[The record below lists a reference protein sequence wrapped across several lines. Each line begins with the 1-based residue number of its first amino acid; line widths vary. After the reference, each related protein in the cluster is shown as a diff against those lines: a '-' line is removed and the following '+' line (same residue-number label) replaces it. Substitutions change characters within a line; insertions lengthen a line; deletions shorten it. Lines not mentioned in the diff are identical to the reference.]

1 MYEIKHIVCILY
13 LFLLSLI
20 DIKKRKIPIWG
31 LIIGVAMSVLF
42 QCITRDKDFILI
54 VSGAMTGII
63 FIVVS
68 RVTNEKFGYGDSILI
83 LALGIFLG
91 FWNILYLLFI
101 AFLLAAVYSI
111 FLLSVY
117 HRGKKESFPF
127 VPFLAMGYVG
137 GMMLGNF

>member
-13 LFLLSLI
+13 LFLLSLT
-20 DIKKRKIPIWG
+20 DIKKRRIPLWG

-83 LALGIFLG
+83 LALGIFS
-91 FWNILYLLFI
+91 WILE
-101 AFLLAAVYSI
+101 YSI
-111 FLLSVY
+111 FTFYSVSSCRRIF
-117 HRGKKESFPF
+117 HFSS
-127 VPFLAMGYVG
+127 
-137 GMMLGNF
+137 

>member
-31 LIIGVAMSVLF
+31 LIIGVAMSVLL
-42 QCITRDKDFILI
+42 QCIIRDKDFILI